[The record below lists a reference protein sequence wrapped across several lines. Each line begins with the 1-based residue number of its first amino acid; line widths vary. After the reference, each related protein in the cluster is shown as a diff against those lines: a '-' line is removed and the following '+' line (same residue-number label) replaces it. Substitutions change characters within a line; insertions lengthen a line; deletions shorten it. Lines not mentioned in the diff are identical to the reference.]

1 MTGSTRPPVGRNQSS
16 VLASGLAL
24 IGAATTMVA
33 TFGVAKLVSST
44 DSLGD
49 AGVFFIATT
58 VVSIVGTSMAFGTQ
72 VGLVYFMPETI
83 DGDDPNPRGLARV
96 ALLPVLV
103 ASIVAAV
110 TVFVLAP
117 ALGDLVGGDRSDDVR
132 QVLRLLAPT
141 VPAWSLTIGILGGTR
156 GLGTQTPTAVIQ
168 QIGRPSLQVLALLGV
183 VIFGELTPT
192 AVALAWGIPVV
203 LAFIASLATFAALGG
218 LHGSGRPAVDSAAYW
233 SFVRPNAV
241 STSLQIALE
250 RGDVLVIGVVLGDVA
265 AGVYG
270 GLSRFA
276 TAGNFIGYAITQAVS
291 PNLRRAIGDRDET
304 TVRALFHRA
313 SGWMVIATLPYLM
326 IVAIKT
332 GPLAE
337 LIDEKF
343 VPDARLLT
351 LLVLGPIVN
360 TLTGP
365 VELHLLMRGHSLTT
379 MKVTALSL
387 VTDIVLIAVLGN
399 WFGLAG
405 AAIAWAVS
413 LAGKNLINT
422 YFSQS
427 WHGVTSA
434 SRELGLA
441 TVIAVVAVVPVG
453 LLTPN
458 DYTGLA
464 ITLAVGV
471 VLTVAA
477 VAAGKRDL
485 GLADLRG

>member
-1 MTGSTRPPVGRNQSS
+1 MTGLARRPVGRNQSS

-49 AGVFFIATT
+49 AGVFFLSTS

-72 VGLVYFMPETI
+72 VGMVYYMPEALE
-83 DGDDPNPRGLARV
+83 GDDPNPRGLAKV

-103 ASIVAAV
+103 ASLIAAV
-110 TVFVLAP
+110 AVFAVAP
-117 ALGDLVGGDRSDDVR
+117 VLGDLIGGTRSDDVR
-132 QVLRLLAPT
+132 DVLRLLSPT
-141 VPAWSLTIGILGGTR
+141 IPAWSLTIGILGGTR

-168 QIGRPSLQVLALLGV
+168 QIGRPALQVLALLGV
-183 VIFGELTPT
+183 VIFGELTAT
-192 AVALAWGIPVV
+192 SIALAWGIPVL
-203 LAFIASLATFAALGG
+203 LALIAAVVAFAALGG
-218 LHGSGRPAVDSAAYW
+218 LHGSNRPAVESGVYW

-250 RGDVLVIGVVLGDVA
+250 RGDVLVIGAVLGDVA

-291 PNLRRAIGDRDET
+291 PNLRKAISSNDDD
-304 TVRALFHRA
+304 TVSTLFHRA
-313 SGWMVIATLPYLM
+313 SGWMVIATLPYLL

-332 GPLAE
+332 VPLAD
-337 LIDEKF
+337 LIDGKF

-360 TLTGP
+360 ALTGP
-365 VELHLLMRGHSLTT
+365 VELHLLMRGHSRTT

-387 VTDIVLIAVLGN
+387 VTDMILIVVLGN

-422 YFSQS
+422 YLSQR

-434 SRELGLA
+434 SRELA
-441 TVIAVVAVVPVG
+441 TAAAIATVAVVPIG

-458 DYTGLA
+458 NFTGLA
-464 ITLAVGV
+464 ITLGVGV
-471 VLTVAA
+471 VLTLS
-477 VAAGKRDL
+477 AAGLTRKDL
-485 GLADLRG
+485 GLANLRG